1 MKMSKETILSMLINI
16 IYIIPVCQNVV
27 ALWTWLQNLRT
38 LSLLDWLIYFWVILI
53 KPVMGGKISLFLR
66 LSYIFTTTLICVWM
80 LALVKCVKHGSNLLF
95 IIMYLFIGV
104 YCANVTLISSPQRQ
118 KAQGNLENL
127 ESFNASIWIHLDLS
141 LFCFHT
147 NIRVHLDLSLF
158 CFHTNVWVHLDLSLF
173 CFHTNVWVH
182 LDLSLFCFHTNVWV
196 HLDLSLFCF
205 HTNVWVHLD
214 LSLFCFH
221 TNIWVHLDLSCVC
234 VFVSQTLLTN
244 CLQWR
249 SISAYPA
256 FHASPSAIMMPRK
269 YWGSVAFDPSLNTC
283 CVTYLKS
290 VFQIYRDQP
299 SFD

>member
-1 MKMSKETILSMLINI
+1 
-16 IYIIPVCQNVV
+16 
-27 ALWTWLQNLRT
+27 
-38 LSLLDWLIYFWVILI
+38 
-53 KPVMGGKISLFLR
+53 
-66 LSYIFTTTLICVWM
+66 M

-147 NIRVHLDLSLF
+147 NI
-158 CFHTNVWVHLDLSLF
+158 
-173 CFHTNVWVH
+173 
-182 LDLSLFCFHTNVWV
+182 
-196 HLDLSLFCF
+196 
-205 HTNVWVHLD
+205 WVHLD

-269 YWGSVAFDPSLNTC
+269 Y
-283 CVTYLKS
+283 
-290 VFQIYRDQP
+290 
-299 SFD
+299 